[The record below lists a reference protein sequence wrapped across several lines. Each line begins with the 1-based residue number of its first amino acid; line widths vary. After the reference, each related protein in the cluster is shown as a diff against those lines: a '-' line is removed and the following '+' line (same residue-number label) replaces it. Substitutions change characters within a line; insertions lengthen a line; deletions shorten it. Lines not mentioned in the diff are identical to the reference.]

1 MKHII
6 SLFAALML
14 LLSAALAENNRYDDL
29 GLYGEYDMWP
39 VQRDGLWGFVDQH
52 GELILPC
59 EWEEVGMVVDGRA
72 PVQKNGLW
80 GVIDR
85 TGKQIVPC
93 EWGGAS
99 VDFYG
104 GLLVLDVG
112 TYGAMNIEGE
122 MLIPCGLYNAIGPA
136 IDGVRHI
143 LKDAK
148 AGLCTTE
155 GEIITPCQWQDTG
168 YFSEGLAW
176 VTDEHYAWGYIN
188 MAGEQ
193 VIPCQ
198 YGQANDFVSGS
209 AVVRLRD
216 GGYQLIDQRGNL
228 LCQEPWDEMEYFT
241 ANDLIMVRKGDKYG
255 FINRKGEVAIPLIY
269 DRAQEFGDG
278 LALVKLGEDTF
289 WIDKSG
295 EKALDRPEGYTSFPF
310 RNGLAA
316 IRNAEGFSGLMD
328 KQGHFVTPC
337 QWENHLTQAFAQD
350 NIAVF
355 SKAGQTCFL
364 NMQSEMISGRMYE
377 LGTIKHGMDGDVL
390 FLLENGV
397 LSIWSSDGTKVY

>member
-14 LLSAALAENNRYDDL
+14 LLSAAMAEDNRYDDL

-99 VDFYG
+99 VDSYG

-122 MLIPCGLYNAIGPA
+122 MLIPCGLYSSIGPA

-143 LKDAK
+143 LKDEK

-155 GEIITPCQWQDTG
+155 GEIITPCQWRDTG

-176 VTDEHYAWGYIN
+176 VADDRYSWGYIN
-188 MAGEQ
+188 TAGEL

-198 YGQANDFVSGS
+198 YSQADDFVSGS
-209 AVVRLRD
+209 AVVKLRD
-216 GGYQLIDQRGNL
+216 GGYQLIDQRGNP
-228 LCQEPWDEMEYFT
+228 LCPEPWDEMETFT

-255 FINRKGEVAIPLIY
+255 FINRQGEVAIPLIY

-289 WIDKSG
+289 WIDESG

-310 RNGLAA
+310 QNGLAA
-316 IRNAEGFSGLMD
+316 IRNAEGLTGLMD

-337 QWENHLTQAFAQD
+337 QWENYLNYAFGKKKVD
-350 NIAVF
+350 VVVRG
-355 SKAGQTCFL
+355 GQKGFINQRGEFVT
-364 NMQSEMISGRMYE
+364 GRMHASDAVR
-377 LGTIKHGMDGDVL
+377 HGMDGDVL
-390 FLLENGV
+390 FLLEDGV
-397 LSIWSSDGTKVY
+397 LSIWHADGTRVY